1 MRYEKKFTFENN
13 QISWIRTSIRNSK
26 FGFSTDYPSRQINS
40 IYLDSFNY
48 DDAQDNIAGLSKR
61 YKVRL
66 RWYSDINHFKLNS
79 FNDFK
84 IEIKFRENAVGS
96 KIVRDIELPEE
107 ILSSNQINIINH
119 IRQQLSSKE
128 RPYLDHCTN
137 FSLGVFYKREYYRS
151 KAMDIR
157 ATLDS
162 HINYWNPYAL
172 KLVEDYSSSTHRAEY
187 GVLEFKT
194 SKDNYEKNLTGL
206 NELSDQVT
214 PSRHS
219 KYVVGLTLINK

>member
-1 MRYEKKFTFENN
+1 MRYEKKFTFDKN
-13 QISWIRTSIRNSK
+13 QISWIRTCIRNSK
-26 FGFSTDYPSRQINS
+26 YGFSTDYPPRQINS

-48 DDAQDNIAGLSKR
+48 DDAEDNIAGLSKR
-61 YKVRL
+61 LKVRL
-66 RWYSDINHFKLNS
+66 RWYSEINQFKLDSVNE
-79 FNDFK
+79 FK
-84 IEIKFRENAVGS
+84 IEIKFRENSIGS
-96 KIVRDIELPEE
+96 KIVRSIDLPKEV
-107 ILSSNQINIINH
+107 LSTNQIKIINH
-119 IRQQLSSKE
+119 IRQQLDPKD

-151 KAMDIR
+151 KASDLR

-162 HINYWNPYAL
+162 HINYWNPHTL
-172 KLVEDYSSSTHRAEY
+172 KLVNDYFSSPQNAEY

-194 SKDNYEKNLTGL
+194 SKDNFEKNLTGL
-206 NELSDQVT
+206 NELSDQAT